1 MTVKKAL
8 VSAFAPVYIR
18 ARLAQ
23 EWLQTGVVWWP
34 LAPSHVA
41 DPYPVYRK
49 LRDKDPVHRSRLTQ
63 QFVVARYADIDR
75 ILRDHRSFSNDF
87 AKAASTSRPLATRR
101 KLKPSILSLDPPDHT
116 RLRRLVNR
124 AFTPRQVAKMEDH
137 IRATAHAL
145 LDRVGGM
152 EEFDLMKALAIPL
165 PTLVIARMI
174 GVPEDDLAQF
184 KVWSDRF
191 ARVLEPSL
199 TEKEQELVLQ
209 TNREFGDYFTGIIE
223 QRRREPRDDLVSR
236 LVEAEEEGDKLNAEE
251 TRVMLRLLLVA
262 GNETT
267 TNLIGNGMRALLRHP
282 RQLRLLREQPELVP
296 AAVEELL
303 RYDSPVQIDGRVA
316 LRDLEVGGVR
326 VKAGS
331 LVASC
336 SDPPTATPSS
346 SSAPRN
352 STSPG
357 RTRETSR
364 SAGASITAWAR
375 RWPGWKGG
383 SCSRCCWN
391 ASSGSDSGR
400 GGRGTGRAS
409 FCEGSSTST
418 CGCAGAGVASAP
430 AASRS
435 RAR

>member
-1 MTVKKAL
+1 MALKKAL
-8 VSAFAPVYIR
+8 LSAFAPVYIR

-23 EWLQTGVVWWP
+23 EWLQTGVAWWP

-41 DPYPVYRK
+41 DPYPAYRK

-63 QFVVARYADIDR
+63 QFVVARYADINR

-87 AKAASTSRPLATRR
+87 AKAASTSRPMATRR

-124 AFTPRQVAKMEDH
+124 AFTPRQIAKMEDYV
-137 IRATAHAL
+137 RATAHEL
-145 LDRVGGM
+145 LDRVEGTS
-152 EEFDLMKALAIPL
+152 EFDLMKALAVPL

-174 GVPEDDLAQF
+174 GVPGGDLERF

-199 TEKEQELVLQ
+199 TEKEQEWVLQ
-209 TNREFGDYFTGIIE
+209 TDREFGDYFTGIIE

-267 TNLIGNGMRALLRHP
+267 TNLIGNGVLALLRHP
-282 RQLRLLREQPELVP
+282 DQLRLLRERPELVP

-316 LRDLEVGGVR
+316 LRDMEIGGVGVR
-326 VKAGS
+326 AGS
-331 LVASC
+331 LVALLLGSANR
-336 SDPPTATPSS
+336 DPEQFQRPEELDITRPDKGNISFGRGIHHCLG
-346 SSAPRN
+346 APLARLEGRIALEVLLERYERIEFGARRPQYRR
-352 STSPG
+352 SVVLRGLDHCDLRVRRAGPHTSP
-357 RTRETSR
+357 T
-364 SAGASITAWAR
+364 
-375 RWPGWKGG
+375 P
-383 SCSRCCWN
+383 
-391 ASSGSDSGR
+391 
-400 GGRGTGRAS
+400 
-409 FCEGSSTST
+409 
-418 CGCAGAGVASAP
+418 
-430 AASRS
+430 
-435 RAR
+435 